1 MNINELRKTASR
13 CVIVLEH
20 PINWSSETDMLSDLS
35 DRFYL
40 TERPSHRNCW
50 FYLPGFTV
58 FATDPSQEF
67 FACVD
72 RCVRRWR
79 CEIKLCTF
87 HRELGKILRKAE
99 RWHWG
104 SEFSVAFDI
113 EPDSSSALRGH
124 TLPGFLTIDGRAVS
138 TRTGRTKVMR
148 FHDDDEL
155 TVITVRR
162 RMLNLEEIR
171 ATGNF
176 DLLKRIVRVEIE
188 DGVRRNPRGALFV
201 NPQFSVEAPTDSPTF
216 YAEAMKRQIRWSDSV
231 RRRLFKDPHRPKE
244 PRVDPPAGDLL
255 IVWGVL
261 HVAGRFCELSAG
273 PNQAGKR
280 SRASSRE
287 ITAEFLGLKTP
298 DPEERPGESD
308 SGLDVERAGKASDGS
323 EHRNGHVH

>member
-201 NPQFSVEAPTDSPTF
+201 NPQCSVEAPTDSPTF
-216 YAEAMKRQIRWSDSV
+216 YAEAMRRQIRWTDNV
-231 RRRLFKDPHRPKE
+231 RTVFRIPRLRYE
-244 PRVDPPAGDLL
+244 SPASEFLTER
-255 IVWGVL
+255 GVL
-261 HVAGRFCELSAG
+261 HVAGSFYQLGAG

-280 SRASSRE
+280 TRASSRK
-287 ITAEFLGLKTP
+287 ISAEFLGLKTP
-298 DPEERPGESD
+298 DPKERPGESD
-308 SGLDVERAGKASDGS
+308 SGADTGPAGRPSVTG
-323 EHRNGHVH
+323 EHRNGRAR